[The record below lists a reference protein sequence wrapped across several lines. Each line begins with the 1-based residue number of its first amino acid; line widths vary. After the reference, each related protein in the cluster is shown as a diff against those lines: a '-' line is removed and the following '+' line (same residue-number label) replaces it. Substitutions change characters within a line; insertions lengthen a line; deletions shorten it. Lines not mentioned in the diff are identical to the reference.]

1 MISHVTKFLPAVLT
15 RVKVNSMNT
24 TLIPRV
30 RFLSPV
36 ARRLQLRRAWSDELR
51 RLAKLAGLYPKSVR

>member
-1 MISHVTKFLPAVLT
+1 
-15 RVKVNSMNT
+15 MNT

-36 ARRLQLRRAWSDELR
+36 ARRLRLRRAWSDELR
-51 RLAKLAGLYPKSVR
+51 RLAKLAGLYPKSVRS

>member
-1 MISHVTKFLPAVLT
+1 MLAVARG
-15 RVKVNSMNT
+15 RVYRLVMLNT
-24 TLIPRV
+24 TKRAP

-36 ARRLQLRRAWSDELR
+36 ARRLQLRRAWSDEMR